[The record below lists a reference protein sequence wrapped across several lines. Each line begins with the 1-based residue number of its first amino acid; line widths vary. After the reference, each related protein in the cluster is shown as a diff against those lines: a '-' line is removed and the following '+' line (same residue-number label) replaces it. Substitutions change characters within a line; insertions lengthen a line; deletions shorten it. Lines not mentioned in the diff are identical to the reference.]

1 MSLTFNYLKTY
12 SSCTIVDITKAKNRL
27 LEMLLEKSFQYNK
40 DPVFKLVSG
49 KMSNYYVNCKMT
61 TLNAEATLLIGRIF
75 YEKVRLLGITAIGG
89 LTQGAD
95 PIAVATAM
103 TSGMEGK
110 GINAFVVRKVAKEH
124 GLKKLIEGDVHPGD
138 KVVVVDDVIT
148 TGQSTID
155 AIDRARNEGLQVVKA
170 VVLVDRQEGGR
181 ENIEKKGLQ
190 VEAIFTI
197 NDLMEKYKKGNNL
210 VS

>member
-1 MSLTFNYLKTY
+1 M
-12 SSCTIVDITKAKNRL
+12 DITKAKNRL

-75 YEKVRLLGITAIGG
+75 YEKVKPLGITAIGG

-103 TSGMEGK
+103 TSGMEGR

-124 GLKKLIEGDVHPGD
+124 GLKKLIEGDVHQGD
-138 KVVVVDDVIT
+138 RVVIVDDVIT

-181 ENIEKKGLQ
+181 ENIEKKGVP
-190 VEAIFTI
+190 VESIFTI
-197 NDLMEKYKKGNNL
+197 HDLMEKYQ
-210 VS
+210 SRET

>member
-1 MSLTFNYLKTY
+1 M
-12 SSCTIVDITKAKNRL
+12 DIIKAKTRL

-61 TLNAEATLLIGRIF
+61 TLNAEAMLLIGRIF
-75 YEKVRLLGITAIGG
+75 YEKVKPLGITAIGG

-95 PIAVATAM
+95 PIAVAAAM
-103 TSGMEGK
+103 TSGMEGM

-124 GLKKLIEGDVHPGD
+124 GLKKLIEGDVHQGD
-138 KVVVVDDVIT
+138 RVVIVDDVIT

-181 ENIEKKGLQ
+181 ENIEKKGVP
-190 VEAIFTI
+190 VESIFTI
-197 NDLMEKYKKGNNL
+197 NDLMEKYQ
-210 VS
+210 SRET

>member
-1 MSLTFNYLKTY
+1 M
-12 SSCTIVDITKAKNRL
+12 DINKAKNRL
-27 LEMLLEKSFQYNK
+27 LDMLLEKSFQYSK

-61 TLNAEATLLIGRIF
+61 TLNAEAMLLIGRIF
-75 YEKVRLLGITAIGG
+75 YEKVKPLGITAIGG

-95 PIAVATAM
+95 PIAVAAAM
-103 TSGMEGK
+103 TSGTEGR

-124 GLKKLIEGDVHPGD
+124 GLKKLIEGDVHQGD
-138 KVVVVDDVIT
+138 RVVIVDDVIT

-155 AIDRARNEGLQVVKA
+155 AIERARNEGLQVVKA

-181 ENIEKKGLQ
+181 ENIEKKGVQ
-190 VEAIFTI
+190 VESVFTMS
-197 NDLMEKYKKGNNL
+197 DLMEKYKKGSPSL
-210 VS
+210 

>member
-1 MSLTFNYLKTY
+1 M
-12 SSCTIVDITKAKNRL
+12 DINKAKNRL
-27 LEMLLEKSFQYNK
+27 LDMLLEKSFQYNK

-61 TLNAEATLLIGRIF
+61 TLNAEAMLLIGRIF
-75 YEKVRLLGITAIGG
+75 YEKVKPLGITAIGG

-103 TSGMEGK
+103 TSGAEGK

-138 KVVVVDDVIT
+138 RVVIVDDVIT

-155 AIDRARNEGLQVVKA
+155 AIERARNEGLQVVKA

-181 ENIEKKGLQ
+181 ENIEKIGVQ
-190 VEAIFTI
+190 VESVFTI
-197 NDLMEKYKKGNNL
+197 SDLMEKYKNKR
-210 VS
+210 SQA

>member
-1 MSLTFNYLKTY
+1 M
-12 SSCTIVDITKAKNRL
+12 DIIKAKNRL

-75 YEKVRLLGITAIGG
+75 YEKVKPLGITAIGG

-103 TSGMEGK
+103 TSGMEGM

-124 GLKKLIEGDVHPGD
+124 GLKKLIEGDVHQGD
-138 KVVVVDDVIT
+138 RVVIVDDVIT

-181 ENIEKKGLQ
+181 ENIEKRRAGRIHLY
-190 VEAIFTI
+190 
-197 NDLMEKYKKGNNL
+197 D
-210 VS
+210 

>member
-1 MSLTFNYLKTY
+1 M
-12 SSCTIVDITKAKNRL
+12 DIIKAKNRL

-75 YEKVRLLGITAIGG
+75 YEKVKPLGITAIGG

-95 PIAVATAM
+95 PIAVAAAM
-103 TSGMEGK
+103 TSGMDGR
-110 GINAFVVRKVAKEH
+110 GINAFVVRKAAKEH
-124 GLKKLIEGDVHPGD
+124 GLKKLIEGAVHQGD
-138 KVVVVDDVIT
+138 RVVIVDDVIT

-181 ENIEKKGLQ
+181 ENIEKKGVP
-190 VEAIFTI
+190 VESIFTI
-197 NDLMEKYKKGNNL
+197 NDLMEKYQ
-210 VS
+210 SRETMSQ

>member
-1 MSLTFNYLKTY
+1 MTVNNLKKTHTSLI
-12 SSCTIVDITKAKNRL
+12 IVDIIKAKNRL

-75 YEKVRLLGITAIGG
+75 YEKVKPLGITAIGG

-103 TSGMEGK
+103 TSGMEGM

-124 GLKKLIEGDVHPGD
+124 GLKKLIEGDVHQGD
-138 KVVVVDDVIT
+138 RVVIVDDVIT

-181 ENIEKKGLQ
+181 ENIEKKGVP
-190 VEAIFTI
+190 VESIFTI
-197 NDLMEKYKKGNNL
+197 NDLMEKYKKGNPG
-210 VS
+210 VI

>member
-1 MSLTFNYLKTY
+1 M
-12 SSCTIVDITKAKNRL
+12 DINKAKNRL
-27 LEMLLEKSFQYNK
+27 LDMLLEKSFQYNK

-75 YEKVRLLGITAIGG
+75 YEKVKPLGITAIGG

-138 KVVVVDDVIT
+138 RVVIVDDVIT

-155 AIDRARNEGLQVVKA
+155 AIERARNEGLQVVKA

-181 ENIEKKGLQ
+181 ENIEKVGVQ
-190 VEAIFTI
+190 VESVFTI
-197 NDLMEKYKKGNNL
+197 SDLMEKYKNKR
-210 VS
+210 SQA

>member
-1 MSLTFNYLKTY
+1 M
-12 SSCTIVDITKAKNRL
+12 DINKAKNRL
-27 LEMLLEKSFQYNK
+27 LDMLLEKSFQYNK

-61 TLNAEATLLIGRIF
+61 TLNAGATLLIGRIF
-75 YEKVRLLGITAIGG
+75 YEKVKPLGITAIGG

-138 KVVVVDDVIT
+138 RVVIVDDVIT

-155 AIDRARNEGLQVVKA
+155 AIERARNEGLQVVKA

-181 ENIEKKGLQ
+181 ENIEKKGVP
-190 VEAIFTI
+190 VESVFTI
-197 NDLMEKYKKGNNL
+197 SDLMEKYKKGKT
-210 VS
+210 SSAFE

>member
-1 MSLTFNYLKTY
+1 M
-12 SSCTIVDITKAKNRL
+12 DINKAKNRL
-27 LEMLLEKSFQYNK
+27 LDMLLEKSFQYNK

-61 TLNAEATLLIGRIF
+61 TLNAGATLLIGRIF
-75 YEKVRLLGITAIGG
+75 YEKVKPLGITAIGG

-138 KVVVVDDVIT
+138 RVVIVDDVIT

-155 AIDRARNEGLQVVKA
+155 AIERARNEGLQVVKA

-181 ENIEKKGLQ
+181 ENIEKIGVQ
-190 VEAIFTI
+190 VESVFTI
-197 NDLMEKYKKGNNL
+197 SDLMEKYKNKR
-210 VS
+210 SQA

>member
-1 MSLTFNYLKTY
+1 M
-12 SSCTIVDITKAKNRL
+12 DINKAKSRL
-27 LEMLLEKSFQYNK
+27 LDMLLEKSFQYNK

-61 TLNAEATLLIGRIF
+61 TLNAEAMLLIGRIF
-75 YEKVRLLGITAIGG
+75 YEKVKPLRITAIGG

-138 KVVVVDDVIT
+138 RVVIVDDVIT

-155 AIDRARNEGLQVVKA
+155 AIERARNEGLRVVKA

-181 ENIEKKGLQ
+181 ENIEKKGVQ
-190 VEAIFTI
+190 VESVFTI
-197 NDLMEKYKKGNNL
+197 SDLMEKCK
-210 VS
+210 S

>member
-1 MSLTFNYLKTY
+1 M
-12 SSCTIVDITKAKNRL
+12 DINTAKNRL
-27 LEMLLEKSFQYNK
+27 LDMLLEKSFQYNK

-75 YEKVRLLGITAIGG
+75 YEKVKPLGITAIGG

-95 PIAVATAM
+95 PIAIATAM

-138 KVVVVDDVIT
+138 RVVIVDDVIT

-155 AIDRARNEGLQVVKA
+155 AIERARNEGLQVVKA

-181 ENIEKKGLQ
+181 ENIEKKGVP
-190 VEAIFTI
+190 VESVFTVSA
-197 NDLMEKYKKGNNL
+197 LMEKYKKGKTP
-210 VS
+210 STFE

>member
-1 MSLTFNYLKTY
+1 M
-12 SSCTIVDITKAKNRL
+12 DINKAKNRL
-27 LEMLLEKSFQYNK
+27 LDMLLEKSFQYNK

-61 TLNAEATLLIGRIF
+61 TLNAGATLLIGRIF
-75 YEKVRLLGITAIGG
+75 YEKVKPLGITAIGG

-138 KVVVVDDVIT
+138 RVVIVDDVIT

-155 AIDRARNEGLQVVKA
+155 AIERARNEGLQVVKA

-181 ENIEKKGLQ
+181 ENIEKIGVQ
-190 VEAIFTI
+190 VESVFTI
-197 NDLMEKYKKGNNL
+197 SDLMEKYKTKDHRL
-210 VS
+210 E

>member
-1 MSLTFNYLKTY
+1 
-12 SSCTIVDITKAKNRL
+12 VDIIKAKTRL

-61 TLNAEATLLIGRIF
+61 TLNAEAMLLIGRIF
-75 YEKVRLLGITAIGG
+75 YEKVKPLGITAIGG

-95 PIAVATAM
+95 PIAVAAAM
-103 TSGMEGK
+103 TSGMEGM

-124 GLKKLIEGDVHPGD
+124 GLKKLIEGDVHQGD
-138 KVVVVDDVIT
+138 RVVIVDDVIT

-181 ENIEKKGLQ
+181 ENIEKKGVP
-190 VEAIFTI
+190 VESIFTI
-197 NDLMEKYKKGNNL
+197 NDLMEKYQ
-210 VS
+210 SRET

>member
-1 MSLTFNYLKTY
+1 M
-12 SSCTIVDITKAKNRL
+12 DINKAKNRL
-27 LEMLLEKSFQYNK
+27 LDMLLEKSFQYNK

-61 TLNAEATLLIGRIF
+61 TLNAGATLLIGRIF
-75 YEKVRLLGITAIGG
+75 YEKVKPLGITAIGG

-138 KVVVVDDVIT
+138 RVVIVDDVIT

-155 AIDRARNEGLQVVKA
+155 AIERARNEGLQVVKA

-181 ENIEKKGLQ
+181 ENIEKVGVQ
-190 VEAIFTI
+190 VESVFTI
-197 NDLMEKYKKGNNL
+197 SDLMEKYKNKR
-210 VS
+210 SQA

>member
-1 MSLTFNYLKTY
+1 MTVNNLKKTHTSLI
-12 SSCTIVDITKAKNRL
+12 IVDIIKAKNRL

-61 TLNAEATLLIGRIF
+61 TLNAEAMLLIGRIF
-75 YEKVRLLGITAIGG
+75 YEKVKPLGITAIGG

-103 TSGMEGK
+103 TSGMEGM

-124 GLKKLIEGDVHPGD
+124 GLKKLIEGDVHQGD
-138 KVVVVDDVIT
+138 RVVIVDDVIT

-181 ENIEKKGLQ
+181 ENIEKKGVP
-190 VEAIFTI
+190 VESIFTI
-197 NDLMEKYKKGNNL
+197 NDLMEKYKKGNPG
-210 VS
+210 VI

>member
-1 MSLTFNYLKTY
+1 M
-12 SSCTIVDITKAKNRL
+12 DINKARTRL
-27 LEMLLEKSFQYNK
+27 LDMLLEKSFQYNK

-61 TLNAEATLLIGRIF
+61 TLNAEAMLLIGRIF
-75 YEKVRLLGITAIGG
+75 YEKVKPLGITAIGG

-103 TSGMEGK
+103 SSGTEGW

-124 GLKKLIEGDVHPGD
+124 GLKKLIEGDVHQGD
-138 KVVVVDDVIT
+138 RVVIVDDVIT

-155 AIDRARNEGLQVVKA
+155 AIERARNEGLQVVKA

-181 ENIEKKGLQ
+181 ENIERKGVQ
-190 VEAIFTI
+190 VESVFTI
-197 NDLMEKYKKGNNL
+197 NDIMAKYKTGNPGGF
-210 VS
+210 

>member
-1 MSLTFNYLKTY
+1 M
-12 SSCTIVDITKAKNRL
+12 DINKAKNRL
-27 LEMLLEKSFQYNK
+27 LDMLLEKSFQYNK

-75 YEKVRLLGITAIGG
+75 YEKVKPLGITAIGG

-138 KVVVVDDVIT
+138 RVVIVDDVIT

-155 AIDRARNEGLQVVKA
+155 AIERARNEGLQVVKA

-181 ENIEKKGLQ
+181 ENIEKIGVQ
-190 VEAIFTI
+190 VESVFTI
-197 NDLMEKYKKGNNL
+197 SDLMEKYKNKR
-210 VS
+210 SQA

>member
-1 MSLTFNYLKTY
+1 M
-12 SSCTIVDITKAKNRL
+12 DINKAKNRL
-27 LEMLLEKSFQYNK
+27 LDMLLEKSFQYNK

-75 YEKVRLLGITAIGG
+75 YEKVKPLEITAIGG

-138 KVVVVDDVIT
+138 RVVIVDDVIT

-155 AIDRARNEGLQVVKA
+155 AIERARNEGLQVVKA

-181 ENIEKKGLQ
+181 ENIEKVGVQ
-190 VEAIFTI
+190 VESVFTI
-197 NDLMEKYKKGNNL
+197 SDLMEKYKNKR
-210 VS
+210 SQA